1 MNYVILSETKD
12 LALILRYFAML
23 SMTKKDTMFSDY
35 SAITGSH
42 SPSPAKLQE
51 RQQPLYKTAG
61 DVRSEFDRDYTRIL
75 HSYGFRRLKHKT
87 QVFFNAAGNDHICTR
102 IEHVTHVESVA
113 FTIAEKLGLNL
124 ELIKAIAIGHD
135 IGHAPFGHHG
145 ETVISNL
152 TGREFWHEQNGL
164 HFIDDIELLPDLEGN
179 LLNLN
184 LTYAV
189 RDGIIS
195 HCGELDEESLRPRS
209 ELIDLKDFTHKGEFQ
224 AATWEGCVVK
234 LSDKIAYLGRDIED
248 ASMLNYFDEEQKA
261 ELKDIS
267 EAIGNGK
274 AVNTTSI
281 IHRLITDL
289 CANSTPESGLRFSND
304 MFKLL
309 CRIKDFNYQNIYKNQ
324 RLMPYQKYA
333 NLIITE
339 IYNKLI
345 NLYKGSD
352 TINYINSIHFD
363 GKIFIKEFAE
373 WLPKYCNQDIL
384 SGSMRQTFS
393 HCKNKKIYG
402 TLSTFEIYQQAVI
415 DYIAGMTDVF
425 AVKAFEELLKC

>member
-1 MNYVILSETKD
+1 
-12 LALILRYFAML
+12 ML

-209 ELIDLKDFTHKGEFQ
+209 ELIDLQAGAEGLRRLLGE
-224 AATWEGCVVK
+224 AEG
-234 LSDKIAYLGRDIED
+234 G
-248 ASMLNYFDEEQKA
+248 A
-261 ELKDIS
+261 ERY
-267 EAIGNGK
+267 IGG
-274 AVNTTSI
+274 
-281 IHRLITDL
+281 HREW
-289 CANSTPESGLRFSND
+289 ESG
-304 MFKLL
+304 
-309 CRIKDFNYQNIYKNQ
+309 
-324 RLMPYQKYA
+324 
-333 NLIITE
+333 
-339 IYNKLI
+339 
-345 NLYKGSD
+345 
-352 TINYINSIHFD
+352 
-363 GKIFIKEFAE
+363 
-373 WLPKYCNQDIL
+373 
-384 SGSMRQTFS
+384 
-393 HCKNKKIYG
+393 
-402 TLSTFEIYQQAVI
+402 
-415 DYIAGMTDVF
+415 
-425 AVKAFEELLKC
+425 

>member
-1 MNYVILSETKD
+1 MTFKD
-12 LALILRYFAML
+12 YA
-23 SMTKKDTMFSDY
+23 
-35 SAITGSH
+35 AITGSL

-51 RQQPLYKTAG
+51 RLQPIYKTKG

-102 IEHVTHVESVA
+102 MEHVTHVESVA
-113 FTIAEKLGLNL
+113 FTIAENLGLNL

-145 ETVISNL
+145 ETVISTI

-164 HFIDDIELLPDLEGN
+164 RFIDDIELLPDLEGN

-195 HCGELDEESLRPRS
+195 HCGELDEESIRPRT
-209 ELIDLKDFTHKGEFQ
+209 ELIDLKNFTEKGEFQ

-248 ASMLNYFDEEQKA
+248 ASILNYFDDEQKA
-261 ELKDIS
+261 ELKQIS
-267 EAIGNGK
+267 KEIGNGK

-289 CANSTPESGLRFSND
+289 CENSTPDTGLKFSPN
-304 MFKLL
+304 MYSLL
-309 CRIKDFNYQNIYKNQ
+309 CWIKDFNYRNIYKNP
-324 RLMPYQKYA
+324 RLTPYQKYA

-345 NLYKGSD
+345 SLYKGAD
-352 TINYINSIHFD
+352 TISHISSIHFD
-363 GKIFIKEFAE
+363 NKAFIKEFAD
-373 WLPKYCNQDIL
+373 WLPRYCNQDIL
-384 SGSMRQTFS
+384 EESLKQTLR

-402 TLSTFEIYQQAVI
+402 TLSTPEIYQQAVI

>member
-1 MNYVILSETKD
+1 
-12 LALILRYFAML
+12 
-23 SMTKKDTMFSDY
+23 MFSKY
-35 SAITGSH
+35 STITGSH

-51 RQQPLYKTAG
+51 RQQPLYKTEG

-113 FTIAEKLGLNL
+113 FTIAEKLSLNL
-124 ELIKAIAIGHD
+124 ELIKAIALGHD

-145 ETVISNL
+145 ETVISDL

-164 HFIDDIELLPDLEGN
+164 RFIDDIELLPDLEGN

-209 ELIDLKDFTHKGEFQ
+209 ELIDLKDFTRKGEFQ

-261 ELKDIS
+261 ELKEIS

-289 CANSTPESGLRFSND
+289 CAYSTPESGLRFSD
-304 MFKLL
+304 EMFKLL
-309 CRIKDFNYQNIYKNQ
+309 CWIKDFNYRNIYKNP

-333 NLIITE
+333 KLIITE

-345 NLYKGSD
+345 NLYRGAD
-352 TINYINSIHFD
+352 TISYLYSIHFD
-363 GKIFIKEFAE
+363 GKTFIKEFAE

-393 HCKNKKIYG
+393 RCKNKKIYG
-402 TLSTFEIYQQAVI
+402 TLSTPEIYQEAVI

>member
-1 MNYVILSETKD
+1 MFKD
-12 LALILRYFAML
+12 YA
-23 SMTKKDTMFSDY
+23 
-35 SAITGSH
+35 AITGSH
-42 SPSPAKLQE
+42 SPNPSKLTE
-51 RQQPLYKTAG
+51 RPQPLYKTEG

-124 ELIKAIAIGHD
+124 ELIKAIALGHD

-145 ETVISNL
+145 ETVISDL

-164 HFIDDIELLPDLEGN
+164 RFIDDIELLPDLEGN

-209 ELIDLKDFTHKGEFQ
+209 ELIDLKDFTRKGEFQ

-289 CANSTPESGLRFSND
+289 CANSTPESGLRFSPD
-304 MFKLL
+304 MYKLL
-309 CRIKDFNYQNIYKNQ
+309 CWIKDFNYRNIYKNP

-333 NLIITE
+333 KLIITE

-345 NLYKGSD
+345 NLYRGAD
-352 TINYINSIHFD
+352 TISYIYNIHFD
-363 GKIFIKEFAE
+363 GKTFIKEFAE
-373 WLPKYCNQDIL
+373 WLPKYCNPDIL
-384 SGSMRQTFS
+384 DSNLKQAFS
-393 HCKNKKIYG
+393 RCKNKKIYG
-402 TLSTFEIYQQAVI
+402 TLSTPEIYQQAVI